1 MRENKYG
8 PGTATALFAAIMI
21 LAGTAAGATGAAADT
36 SAAVVITTA
45 PGDTPP
51 KVVKIVPDNGS
62 TNVDPNLEEIL
73 IHFDQ
78 PMTDQ
83 SWSVTGGGENY
94 PDIKAIRYTKGCTV
108 LEIKVKLKPGWRYQF
123 GLNSPSF
130 QNFKSAKGVPLR
142 PVLVTFSTRGKK
154 GTAGSK
160 STASSAGR
168 LKSLGKMP
176 FDLVDVNGMSVSHRD
191 YKGVP
196 IFMAFGP
203 AW

>member
-1 MRENKYG
+1 MREKKYG
-8 PGTATALFAAIMI
+8 PGIAIALFAAIMI
-21 LAGTAAGATGAAADT
+21 LAGSTAGAAGDTAAA
-36 SAAVVITTA
+36 A
-45 PGDTPP
+45 PGDKPP
-51 KVVKIVPDNGS
+51 KVVKIVPDNGA
-62 TNVDPNLEEIL
+62 TGVDPNLEEIL
-73 IHFDQ
+73 VYFDQ

-94 PDIKAIRYTKGCTV
+94 PDIKAIRYTEGCTV

-123 GLNSPSF
+123 GLNAPSF

-142 PVLVTFSTRGKK
+142 PMLVTFSTRGKK
-154 GTAGSK
+154 GKSGSK
-160 STASSAGR
+160 SASSAGR